1 MGQSYA
7 EKRPQDLCSS
17 PPAPHIL
24 RGKESHFEQETS
36 TFSKTI
42 RLVWNTS
49 SFSLHHKSS
58 LVKIENFSC
67 LILEFKLYTMHLC
80 CKRQNYCKTQN
91 YLNPKDTFSSQDN
104 ATPQI
109 IYGSENIATLK
120 TISAP
125 KKRPKRPEHDLTLGQ
140 INPSTSLANNKGCER
155 RTLSENR

>member
-1 MGQSYA
+1 MFSSLFLDNSWYPCYPPPVLSLSYELNFLNWRKKSQKLCTRSNGGWLMGQIYA

-58 LVKIENFSC
+58 LVKIENLSC
-67 LILEFKLYTMHLC
+67 LILEFKFYQAFML
-80 CKRQNYCKTQN
+80 
-91 YLNPKDTFSSQDN
+91 
-104 ATPQI
+104 
-109 IYGSENIATLK
+109 
-120 TISAP
+120 
-125 KKRPKRPEHDLTLGQ
+125 
-140 INPSTSLANNKGCER
+140 
-155 RTLSENR
+155 